1 MELLYAQGP
10 HEELPVSG
18 AVDIA
23 LSPVRGAECG
33 LPCAGVREDLDD
45 LLEDMMGVCRQEST
59 ALKGL

>member
-1 MELLYAQGP
+1 M
-10 HEELPVSG
+10 SG

-59 ALKGL
+59 ALEGL